1 MSLIVVPRERRWFIS
16 GCPGTGRTGGS
27 IEARSMVTLCRRRC
41 RFHAITDA
49 VVVFPFGKRI
59 LAVVDI
65 TSVMGLE
72 NEAGARPYGLP
83 VAGLGGGGG
92 LLLLLRPLMASGPGR
107 RVRAIH
113 RRPPVACPAPAYGW
127 HAPCGCRR
135 AAGRRPAGPER
146 HAPCRS
152 QWLWGLPALYVSAQ
166 KSGESTQR
174 AYIRR
179 KFCYTPKAS
188 PRSE

>member
-1 MSLIVVPRERRWFIS
+1 MALFCSFILNEPCRGTENGGVRGS
-16 GCPGTGRTGGS
+16 SVLAPGPGGS
-27 IEARSMVTLCRRRC
+27 IEARSMATLCRRC
-41 RFHAITDA
+41 CVA
-49 VVVFPFGKRI
+49 VVVLPFGTRI

-135 AAGRRPAGPER
+135 AAGRAGPPRAMPQSNGFGVRRRCTCRPKNQESRPNR
-146 HAPCRS
+146 HISEGSFATP
-152 QWLWGLPALYVSAQ
+152 Q
-166 KSGESTQR
+166 KLV
-174 AYIRR
+174 
-179 KFCYTPKAS
+179 
-188 PRSE
+188 